1 MPTMELSRE
10 EKIDAIRSLLGFVKR
25 LNGRRLPD
33 DFNVTIKVRRRTL
46 ERMEIEVVPMA
57 TTFIEEGVVIKE

>member
-1 MPTMELSRE
+1 MASVELTRE

-33 DFNVTIKVRRRTL
+33 DFNVTVRVRGRKL
-46 ERMEIEVVPMA
+46 DRMEIEVVPMSS
-57 TTFIEEGVVIKE
+57 TFIEEGVVIKE